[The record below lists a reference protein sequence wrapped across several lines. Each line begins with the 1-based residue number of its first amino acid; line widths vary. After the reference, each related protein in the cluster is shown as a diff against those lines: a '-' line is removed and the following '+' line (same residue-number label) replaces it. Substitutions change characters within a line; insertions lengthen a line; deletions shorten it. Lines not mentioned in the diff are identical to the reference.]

1 MGYVVLRCNSCQAR
15 IVYYKFKNYVQIK
28 IILEVESMDQKLM
41 DFFNS
46 LDRSFFIDNE
56 FKNYA
61 HLDRALPIGY
71 EQTISQPS
79 LVLKMTQRLNLDNN
93 CRVLEIGTGSG
104 YQTAFLAEF
113 SKEVYT
119 IERINELAES
129 ARKKLEHLGYKNIS
143 YKIGDGSLGWA
154 EHAPYD
160 RIIVTAAAEKIPEE
174 LVNQLSPGGIMVIPV
189 GPRDL
194 QQLKL
199 ITRNQEGEIHS
210 ETIGRVVFVEMKGK
224 YGWTE

>member
-1 MGYVVLRCNSCQAR
+1 
-15 IVYYKFKNYVQIK
+15 
-28 IILEVESMDQKLM
+28 MDQKLV

-46 LDRSFFIDNE
+46 LDRSFFIDNN
-56 FKNYA
+56 FKDYA

-79 LVLKMTQRLNLDNN
+79 LVLKMTHRLALDKS

-104 YQTAFLAEF
+104 YQTALLAEF
-113 SKEVYT
+113 SGKVYT
-119 IERINELAES
+119 IERIKELAES
-129 ARKKLEHLGYKNIS
+129 AREKLEHLGYKNIC
-143 YKIGDGSLGWA
+143 YRIGDGSDGWTQ
-154 EHAPYD
+154 HAPYD
-160 RIIVTAAAEKIPEE
+160 RIIVTAAAEKIPKQ
-174 LVNQLSPGGIMVIPV
+174 LVNQLGTGGIMIVPV

-199 ITRNQEGEIHS
+199 ITRDLEGKIHS
-210 ETIGRVVFVEMKGK
+210 ETIGNVVFVEMKGK

>member
-1 MGYVVLRCNSCQAR
+1 MN
-15 IVYYKFKNYVQIK
+15 
-28 IILEVESMDQKLM
+28 QKLM

-79 LVLKMTQRLNLDNN
+79 LVLKMTNFLNLNKN

-113 SKEVYT
+113 SKKVYT
-119 IERINELAES
+119 IERIKELAES
-129 ARKKLEHLGYKNIS
+129 ARKKLEHLGYENIF
-143 YKIGDGSLGWA
+143 YQVGDGSEGWT

-160 RIIVTAAAEKIPEE
+160 RIIVTAAAERIPEE
-174 LVNQLSPGGIMVIPV
+174 LVNQLGTGGIMIVPV
-189 GPRDL
+189 GSPGL

-199 ITRNQEGEIHS
+199 ITRGQEGKIHID
-210 ETIGRVVFVEMKGK
+210 TIGKVVFVEMKGK